1 MSETTESKKRK
12 SRLSIPAATLK
23 RVMQSDDDVGRIA
36 QSTPAAMSRA
46 IELFAAELVAAVL
59 AEMESDA
66 TTMQPSHMYVYGIV
80 LNDLCVCC

>member
-1 MSETTESKKRK
+1 MSETAESKKRK

-66 TTMQPSHMYVYGIV
+66 TTMQPSHMYVV
-80 LNDLCVCC
+80 VDCLK